1 MATNVLRAPSFTKG
15 RSGQAPQYEKL
26 TIVASLI
33 EGEQLLKANNAVA
46 ACADA
51 GTIVTHVMPTI
62 SANVLPGQ
70 TLSMPLIVAQ
80 PGDIWEVTAY
90 HSTPSLAVVADSALD
105 AQAGYGIIK
114 PTVSGATQWCLDLEN
129 TTQKIWRLIDRPAY
143 LNNSGTDLYP
153 RVWVQ
158 YINTVTTSM

>member
-1 MATNVLRAPSFTKG
+1 MATNPIRTPAHVKT
-15 RSGQAPQYEKL
+15 RSGQGPVYEKL

-33 EGEQLLKANNAVA
+33 AGEQLLKANNAVA

-51 GTIVTHVMPTI
+51 GTIVTHVMPQK
-62 SANVLPGQ
+62 SADVIPGQ

-80 PGDIWEVTAY
+80 PGDVWEVTAY
-90 HSTPSLAVVADSALD
+90 HSTPSLAVVADSLLD

-114 PTVSGATQWCLDLEN
+114 PTVSSKTEWCLDLEN
-129 TTQKIWRLIDRPAY
+129 TSQKIWRLIDRPAY
-143 LNNSGTDLYP
+143 LNNTATDLYP

-158 YINTVTTSM
+158 YINTVTQAT